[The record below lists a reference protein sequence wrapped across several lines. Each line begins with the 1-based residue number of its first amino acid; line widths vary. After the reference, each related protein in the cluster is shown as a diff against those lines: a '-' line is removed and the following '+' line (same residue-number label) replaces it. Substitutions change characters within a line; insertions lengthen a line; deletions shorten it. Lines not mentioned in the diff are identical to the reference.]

1 MQFRIADTFTAS
13 LARLTGLGQKA
24 VKTTAFDLQL
34 DPTSRGLH
42 FPRLD
47 RARDSKVR
55 VTADVRLIVHKTAT
69 SVLLCYVGHHDAAY
83 GWAERRKIERHPVTG
98 ATQLVEVRERVEE
111 IAIASPAPD
120 PANPPL
126 FSGIA
131 DQTLLAYGVPVEWA
145 RGGAQRH
152 RGHAVR
158 HSRSPAARGVRVTI
172 ESSDWR
178 DPGGPRACSR
188 RSVTHPDAQRRFRVL
203 PNVEELERALDFP
216 WEKWAV
222 FLHPAQRQLVD
233 RSYAGPAR
241 VSGSAG
247 TGKTIVALHRR
258 RAGTSPAGCSGAVDD
273 VLEGIGERAQSATRL
288 VASVRDREIS
298 TSAWRCSGINRQRN
312 NAACSNHRLLH
323 AIPPLL
329 NTTSRPACALARSNN
344 DSQMLGCGL
353 DRPAW
358 RISRLDP
365 GELPAAAR
373 C

>member
-1 MQFRIADTFTAS
+1 
-13 LARLTGLGQKA
+13 
-24 VKTTAFDLQL
+24 
-34 DPTSRGLH
+34 
-42 FPRLD
+42 
-47 RARDSKVR
+47 
-55 VTADVRLIVHKTAT
+55 
-69 SVLLCYVGHHDAAY
+69 
-83 GWAERRKIERHPVTG
+83 
-98 ATQLVEVRERVEE
+98 VEVRERVEE

-178 DPGGPRACSR
+178 DPGGPGPRACSR

-222 FLHPAQRQLVD
+222 FLHPVQRQLVD

-247 TGKTIVALHRR
+247 TGKTIVALHRAVALAR
-258 RAGTSPAGCSGAVDD
+258 RQPDARVLSTTFSKALANALKAPHGLSPRSA
-273 VLEGIGERAQSATRL
+273 IGKYRPAPG
-288 VASVRDREIS
+288 V
-298 TSAWRCSGINRQRN
+298 CSGINRQRN
-312 NAACSNHRLLH
+312 NAACSNHRLPH

-329 NTTSRPACALARSNN
+329 NTTSRPACARARSNN

-358 RISRLDP
+358 RISRLDL